1 MYVPVW
7 ISKPVVSCIEK
18 KAMSLSVFKLFM
30 PLFVSR
36 RGVSP
41 FHPASTLCS
50 CVKALSLV
58 GIFLLPGHASRRR
71 PLGFVRHA
79 FLWMRDC
86 GEATLIG
93 KWESLSEIHWP
104 NGKETFTIIKIA
116 PHKYKIFKKKSN
128 IGWKPRL
135 NLLFNGSLL
144 ENLI

>member
-1 MYVPVW
+1 MYVPVR

-58 GIFLLPGHASRRR
+58 GIFLLPGHAKCSL
-71 PLGFVRHA
+71 PADVLWGSFVTHSFECVTA
-79 FLWMRDC
+79 
-86 GEATLIG
+86 G
-93 KWESLSEIHWP
+93 
-104 NGKETFTIIKIA
+104 
-116 PHKYKIFKKKSN
+116 
-128 IGWKPRL
+128 RL
-135 NLLFNGSLL
+135 R
-144 ENLI
+144 